1 MAKVWIYFGSVTNM
15 HPVKENL
22 GDGLKDILS
31 TSAKVQL
38 VSEPETTQLLGELTT
53 RYGEI
58 FLTLISKVQAVHSLK
73 IDIDIANDFYEQ
85 SQAEVSRTLSEI
97 RQINESGRP
106 DPVRYRSEEH
116 TSELQS
122 LMRIS
127 YAVFCLKKK
136 KQIQQTKTSK
146 HAIQ

>member
-1 MAKVWIYFGSVTNM
+1 MRISDWSSDVCSSDLSLPQL
-15 HPVKENL
+15 HPVKDNL
-22 GDGLKDILS
+22 GDGLKDFLS

-38 VSEPETTQLLGELTT
+38 VSEPETTQLVGELTT

-106 DPVRYRSEEH
+106 DPVRYAALERSFENAQESAKKYAERSEEH
-116 TSELQS
+116 TSEHQS
-122 LMRIS
+122 LMR
-127 YAVFCLKKK
+127 
-136 KQIQQTKTSK
+136 
-146 HAIQ
+146 

>member
-85 SQAEVSRTLSEI
+85 SQAEVSR
-97 RQINESGRP
+97 
-106 DPVRYRSEEH
+106 RSEERRVGTECVSTCRSRWSPYH
-116 TSELQS
+116 
-122 LMRIS
+122 
-127 YAVFCLKKK
+127 
-136 KQIQQTKTSK
+136 
-146 HAIQ
+146 

>member
-106 DPVRYRSEEH
+106 DPVRYAALERSFENAQESAKKYAEERDRKSTRLNSSH
-116 TSELQS
+116 
-122 LMRIS
+122 
-127 YAVFCLKKK
+127 
-136 KQIQQTKTSK
+136 
-146 HAIQ
+146 